1 MIEKEIKKGDIKSEG
16 VQSIMM
22 EVRKA
27 FQVYADAPLEAKIA
41 IEKQQILSVKPNLD
55 DRIATNIAKNVAERK
70 TKAFQNVLN
79 NFQVLAEESLGNLAL
94 TEGISVNLN
103 SNFVLN
109 TQENS
114 DTFNEDGKQT
124 NQGDVFEKEES
135 LKDGWMTDVRQV
147 ATFDSLTA
155 RVRQAIGNMVR
166 YDSTGN
172 VDRDDL
178 GDNIYLNAGYVH
190 SELIQAL
197 RNMVSAEDMIPMLEQ
212 LSKKKVWVKQIINE
226 LNNDN
231 QLFTEFYRAYRKD
244 YVNYFIQKVS
254 TNSDTS
260 TSTK

>member
-1 MIEKEIKKGDIKSEG
+1 
-16 VQSIMM
+16 MM

-27 FQVYADAPLEAKIA
+27 FQVYVDAPLEAKIA
-41 IEKQQILSVKPNLD
+41 IEKKPIKDALINILINIQEKKGHTID
-55 DRIATNIAKNVAERK
+55 EEAIDEEAIDRKATIMAKAVVERK

-114 DTFNEDGKQT
+114 DTFNEEGKQA

-155 RVRQAIGNMVR
+155 RVRQAIGNIVR
-166 YDSTGN
+166 YHSTGN
-172 VDRDDL
+172 VDRDD
-178 GDNIYLNAGYVH
+178 
-190 SELIQAL
+190 
-197 RNMVSAEDMIPMLEQ
+197 
-212 LSKKKVWVKQIINE
+212 
-226 LNNDN
+226 
-231 QLFTEFYRAYRKD
+231 
-244 YVNYFIQKVS
+244 
-254 TNSDTS
+254 
-260 TSTK
+260 